1 MRLQKER
8 EQVARQHQDQ
18 VNKLRKESQVGVVS
32 ISDKFSSQKSAVEE
46 QLKEETVGFHTLDE
60 FQKKRLKVE
69 TQEQRQRDKYVVIT
83 NFIVFIGVKLNLD
96 RDLIVPL
103 GSNAKKRKIAQIN
116 KNKLSFDLEGEEEE
130 EEVTLS
136 TKRAKTENESGS
148 APIKRLG
155 KDPTV
160 DTSFLPDKEREERE
174 AQERERLKREW
185 LVEQERIKSEPL
197 KVTCNYYD
205 GLNHRSHVTV
215 TRGTSIEQVRP
226 RC

>member
-1 MRLQKER
+1 M
-8 EQVARQHQDQ
+8 ARQHQEQ

-60 FQKKRLKVE
+60 FQKKRFKVE
-69 TQEQRQRDKYVVIT
+69 TQEQRQQDKYVIIT
-83 NFIVFIGVKLNLD
+83 NFVVFIEAKLNLD
-96 RDLIVPL
+96 RDLIAPL
-103 GSNAKKRKIAQIN
+103 CSNAKKRKIAQIN

-130 EEVTLS
+130 QEEFTLS
-136 TKRAKTENESGS
+136 NKRAKTENESGS
-148 APIKRLG
+148 APMKRLG

-226 RC
+226 RH